1 MFGSRR
7 GRPSLIGSVARSAA
21 QTAGRTA
28 VVVGT
33 ANAMTRP
40 RGGAPAPVAAAAP
53 AAVADLAPA
62 PPAHAA
68 ALNDDGIARLKQLAE
83 LHAAGVLTE
92 AEFAE
97 QKARVLNA

>member
-7 GRPSLIGSVARSAA
+7 GRPSLIGAAAR
-21 QTAGRTA
+21 TAGRTA

-40 RGGAPAPVAAAAP
+40 RGAP
-53 AAVADLAPA
+53 AAAEPGSTAPA
-62 PPAHAA
+62 AGAA
-68 ALNDDGIARLKQLAE
+68 AGLSDDSISRLKQIAE
-83 LHAAGVLTE
+83 LHAAGVLTD

-97 QKARVLNA
+97 QKSRLLNG

>member
-21 QTAGRTA
+21 HTAGRTA

-33 ANAMTRP
+33 ANAMTRR
-40 RGGAPAPVAAAAP
+40 RGEPASATSADSHVPVAAGGLS
-53 AAVADLAPA
+53 DE
-62 PPAHAA
+62 
-68 ALNDDGIARLKQLAE
+68 GIAKLKQLAE
-83 LHAAGVLTE
+83 LHSAGVLTD

-97 QKARVLNA
+97 QKARVLAG

>member
-7 GRPSLIGSVARSAA
+7 GRPSLIASAA
-21 QTAGRTA
+21 RTAGRTA

-40 RGGAPAPVAAAAP
+40 RGAPVPAPETAMPAAAMPPAAAP
-53 AAVADLAPA
+53 AGGLDADAIGRLQQIADL
-62 PPAHAA
+62 H
-68 ALNDDGIARLKQLAE
+68 K
-83 LHAAGVLTE
+83 AGVLTD

-97 QKARVLNA
+97 QKARILNA

>member
-33 ANAMTRP
+33 ANAMTRR
-40 RGGAPAPVAAAAP
+40 RGGPAEPAPAAAP
-53 AAVADLAPA
+53 AMTTPAPA
-62 PPAHAA
+62 AA
-68 ALNDDGIARLKQLAE
+68 GLDNDAIGRIKQLAD
-83 LHAAGVLTE
+83 LHAAGVLTD

-97 QKARVLNA
+97 QKARILAG

>member
-7 GRPSLIGSVARSAA
+7 GRPSLIGGVARSAA

-28 VVVGT
+28 VIVGT

-40 RGGAPAPVAAAAP
+40 RGAAAAP
-53 AAVADLAPA
+53 AAVADIPPAPA
-62 PPAHAA
+62 AAVHAA
-68 ALNDDGIARLKQLAE
+68 ALNDDGIAKLKQLAE
-83 LHAAGVLTE
+83 LHAAGVLTD

>member
-7 GRPSLIGSVARSAA
+7 GRPSLIGSAAR
-21 QTAGRTA
+21 TAGRTA

-40 RGGAPAPVAAAAP
+40 RGGPGAPAAAPEPAMEAPPAAAP
-53 AAVADLAPA
+53 AAG
-62 PPAHAA
+62 
-68 ALNDDGIARLKQLAE
+68 LNDDAIGRLKQLAE
-83 LHAAGVLTE
+83 LHAAGVLTD

-97 QKARVLNA
+97 QKTRILAG

>member
-7 GRPSLIGSVARSAA
+7 GRPSLIGGVARSAA

-33 ANAMTRP
+33 ANAMSRP
-40 RGGAPAPVAAAAP
+40 RGGAPAAAAAP
-53 AAVADLAPA
+53 TEAAPA
-62 PPAHAA
+62 MEAPLPAAGG
-68 ALNDDGIARLKQLAE
+68 LNDDSIGRLKQLAE
-83 LHAAGVLTE
+83 LHAAGVLTD

-97 QKARVLNA
+97 QKTRILAG

>member
-7 GRPSLIGSVARSAA
+7 GCPSLIGAAAR
-21 QTAGRTA
+21 TAGRTA

-40 RGGAPAPVAAAAP
+40 RGGGAGEAPLAEIAPVAVAGP
-53 AAVADLAPA
+53 ASSLT
-62 PPAHAA
+62 
-68 ALNDDGIARLKQLAE
+68 DDGIARLKQVAE
-83 LHAAGVLTE
+83 LHAAGVLTD

-97 QKARVLNA
+97 QKTRILAG

>member
-33 ANAMTRP
+33 ANAMSRP
-40 RGGAPAPVAAAAP
+40 RGAAAAP
-53 AAVADLAPA
+53 VAMPEPVPAPA
-62 PPAHAA
+62 PAGGM
-68 ALNDDGIARLKQLAE
+68 NDDAIARLKQLAE
-83 LHAAGVLTE
+83 LHATGVLTD

-97 QKARVLNA
+97 QKTRLLAG

>member
-7 GRPSLIGSVARSAA
+7 GRPSLIGSAAR
-21 QTAGRTA
+21 TAGRTA

-40 RGGAPAPVAAAAP
+40 RGGAAAAAETP
-53 AAVADLAPA
+53 MPVEAAPTPVAGGL
-62 PPAHAA
+62 
-68 ALNDDGIARLKQLAE
+68 DGDAIARLRQLAE
-83 LHAAGVLTE
+83 LHGAGVLTD

-97 QKARVLNA
+97 QKTRLLNS

>member
-7 GRPSLIGSVARSAA
+7 GRPSLIGGVARSAA

-33 ANAMTRP
+33 ANAMSRP
-40 RGGAPAPVAAAAP
+40 RGGAPAPAEAAP
-53 AAVADLAPA
+53 VMDAPQPVAGG
-62 PPAHAA
+62 
-68 ALNDDGIARLKQLAE
+68 LNDDAIGRLKQLAE
-83 LHAAGVLTE
+83 LHAAGVLTD

-97 QKARVLNA
+97 HKTRILAG

>member
-7 GRPSLIGSVARSAA
+7 GRPSLIGGVARNAA

-33 ANAMTRP
+33 ANAMSRP
-40 RGGAPAPVAAAAP
+40 RGGAPAPVGPAPADAAP
-53 AAVADLAPA
+53 AMDA
-62 PPAHAA
+62 PPLVAGG
-68 ALNDDGIARLKQLAE
+68 LNDDAIGRLKQLAE
-83 LHAAGVLTE
+83 LHAAGVLTD

-97 QKARVLNA
+97 QKTRILAG

>member
-7 GRPSLIGSVARSAA
+7 GRPSLITSAA
-21 QTAGRTA
+21 RTAGRTA

-40 RGGAPAPVAAAAP
+40 RGAPAAAAAAP
-53 AAVADLAPA
+53 AAAETAAPAGGLDADAIGRLQQIADL
-62 PPAHAA
+62 H
-68 ALNDDGIARLKQLAE
+68 K
-83 LHAAGVLTE
+83 AGVLTD

-97 QKARVLNA
+97 QKARILNG